1 MQCFQNN
8 SVFASK
14 EKNKEQIIT
23 CGISKQVCVEL
34 QLSSCHL
41 KNGKFAY
48 LHQDATDWTFVLL
61 GYLGGWAAMAQRCH
75 PRQCTLRIYLWEG
88 FWNGFLLGQTC
99 EIPATARG
107 NHFRTFA
114 CLDNFHLFICC
125 TGIRL
130 LVEEQKMAETVLAD
144 LIITEIR

>member
-1 MQCFQNN
+1 M
-8 SVFASK
+8 
-14 EKNKEQIIT
+14 T
-23 CGISKQVCVEL
+23 
-34 QLSSCHL
+34 
-41 KNGKFAY
+41 
-48 LHQDATDWTFVLL
+48 
-61 GYLGGWAAMAQRCH
+61 QRCH

-114 CLDNFHLFICC
+114 CLGNFHLFISC

-130 LVEEQKMAETVLAD
+130 LVEEQKMAETVLAE
-144 LIITEIR
+144 LVITEIH

>member
-1 MQCFQNN
+1 MQCFQNS

-14 EKNKEQIIT
+14 EKTRNKSSHAE
-23 CGISKQVCVEL
+23 SA
-34 QLSSCHL
+34 SSCVSNYSCPAVTLKIVSLPTFIRTLLTGHL
-41 KNGKFAY
+41 FFW
-48 LHQDATDWTFVLL
+48 DIW
-61 GYLGGWAAMAQRCH
+61 GGWAAMAQRCH

-114 CLDNFHLFICC
+114 CLGNFHLFICC

-144 LIITEIR
+144 LIITEIH